1 MPSDGLADRRLHP
14 ASILLGIDLR
24 QTIQALI
31 FPLVAG
37 FAAGGRV
44 ILVILAVFGVVALIG
59 RTLAWQRFSF
69 GFDGEVLRVEEGVL
83 SRSHRALDV
92 ARIQQVEIDRGAV
105 ARLFGLAALRV
116 ETAGSSSEVE
126 VELRVIPLADAEA
139 LRDELR
145 RSKAAAGDA
154 ASEGEG
160 EHALSPPP
168 AESVLRVPL
177 RHVVLASV
185 TGARLLVFPAI
196 VGVAFQ
202 FVGDA
207 FSDWA
212 AERAEDL
219 VEGLLLGRGALDG
232 FGWRLAL
239 LGVAATLVASVAT
252 AVVVGVLRDAGF
264 RIERV
269 GDDLSV
275 TRGLLS
281 TRSSVVPLRRVQKVE
296 VHRNWLRRLLGFA
309 AVRIHSAGGSGD
321 ADRRVTVPL
330 LPERAID
337 DLLAEVLPGVAG
349 IPALTA
355 HPPAALR
362 RTMFRWL
369 RQAVLIGASAIIAWR
384 YAPFGVPDVV
394 PWLAGALLPLFAVL
408 AVVEYRQLGHGL
420 TARVVAARTG
430 ALSVVTSLA
439 PVVKVQAA
447 STRANPLQR
456 RLGLIIVVAH
466 VAGPG
471 GDVVI
476 ADTGTERGHW
486 LLDRLTEHAA
496 EPVAPEVRPQVL
508 VMGGP
513 PATADEG

>member
-1 MPSDGLADRRLHP
+1 MPSDGPVDRRLHP

-37 FAAGGRV
+37 FAAGGRA
-44 ILVILAVFGVVALIG
+44 ILVILAVFGAVALVG
-59 RTLAWQRFSF
+59 RTLAWQRFTF

-92 ARIQQVEIDRGAV
+92 ARVQQVEIDRGAV

-126 VELRVIPLADAEA
+126 VELRVIPLPDAEA

-145 RSKAAAGDA
+145 RGKAQAVG
-154 ASEGEG
+154 GEG
-160 EHALSPPP
+160 ESDHEVGAPERQP
-168 AESVLRVPL
+168 VLEVPL
-177 RHVVLASV
+177 RHVVVASV

-196 VGVAFQ
+196 VGVGLQ
-202 FVGDA
+202 FVGET
-207 FSDWA
+207 FWA
-212 AERAEDL
+212 PFADRAEDL
-219 VEGLLLGRGALDG
+219 IEGLVVGRTGLPGIGWQVVLLGI
-232 FGWRLAL
+232 
-239 LGVAATLVASVAT
+239 VATLVAAVVT

-269 GDDLSV
+269 GDDLNV

-281 TRSSVVPLRRVQKVE
+281 SRSSVVPLRRVQKVE

-309 AVRIHSAGGSGD
+309 AVRVHSAGGSGD

-330 LPERAID
+330 LPERTID
-337 DLLAEVLPGVAG
+337 ELLAEVLPGVAG

-394 PWLAGALLPLFAVL
+394 PWLAGALVPLFAVL

-476 ADTGTERGHW
+476 ADTGTERGRW
-486 LLDRLTEHAA
+486 LLERLTEHAA
-496 EPVAPEVRPQVL
+496 EPVVPEVRPRML
-508 VMGGP
+508 VVGEP
-513 PATADEG
+513 PSPGDDG

>member
-1 MPSDGLADRRLHP
+1 MPSDAAVDRRLHP

-24 QTIQALI
+24 QTIQALL

-37 FAAGGRV
+37 FAAGGRA
-44 ILVILAVFGVVALIG
+44 ILVILAIFGVVALIG
-59 RTLAWQRFSF
+59 RTLAWQRFTF

-145 RSKAAAGDA
+145 RGKAAAGGAANDA
-154 ASEGEG
+154 AGDPSTPTVE
-160 EHALSPPP
+160 P
-168 AESVLRVPL
+168 VLQVPL
-177 RHVVLASV
+177 RQVVLASV

-207 FSDWA
+207 FGDWV
-212 AERAEDL
+212 AERAEDV

-239 LGVAATLVASVAT
+239 LGVAVTLVASVAT

-269 GDDLSV
+269 GDDLTV

-296 VHRNWLRRLLGFA
+296 VHRNWLRRLLGVA
-309 AVRIHSAGGSGD
+309 AVRVHSAGGSGD

-330 LPERAID
+330 VSERAID
-337 DLLAEVLPGVAG
+337 GLLAELLPGVPG
-349 IPALTA
+349 VPALSP
-355 HPPAALR
+355 HPRAALR

-369 RQAVLIGASAIIAWR
+369 RQAVLIGAGAIVAWR
-384 YAPFGVPDVV
+384 YAPFGVPDAV
-394 PWLAGALLPLFAVL
+394 PWLAGGLVPLFAVL

-430 ALSVVTSLA
+430 ALSVVTALA

-496 EPVAPEVRPQVL
+496 EPVAHEVRPQVL

-513 PATADEG
+513 PPPQADD

>member
-1 MPSDGLADRRLHP
+1 MPSDARADRRLHP
-14 ASILLGIDLR
+14 ASIVLGIDLR

-37 FAAGGRV
+37 FAAGGRA
-44 ILVILAVFGVVALIG
+44 ILVILAIFGVVALIG
-59 RTLAWQRFSF
+59 RTLAWQRFTF

-83 SRSHRALDV
+83 SRSHRSLDV

-116 ETAGSSSEVE
+116 ETAGSSAEVE

-145 RSKAAAGDA
+145 RGKAAAGGPAPQDA
-154 ASEGEG
+154 GEPT
-160 EHALSPPP
+160 APTAVP
-168 AESVLRVPL
+168 VLQVPL

-207 FSDWA
+207 FGEWFA
-212 AERAEDL
+212 RRAEDL
-219 VEGLLLGRGALDG
+219 IEGLALGRTGLEG
-232 FGWRLAL
+232 IGWQMVLLAVLGTL
-239 LGVAATLVASVAT
+239 LASVAT

-269 GDDLSV
+269 ADDLTV

-309 AVRIHSAGGSGD
+309 AVRVHSAGGSGD

-330 LPERAID
+330 LPEDAVDR
-337 DLLAEVLPGVAG
+337 LLPEVLPGVAG
-349 IPALTA
+349 VPALTA

-362 RTMFRWL
+362 RTLFRWL
-369 RQAVLIGASAIIAWR
+369 RQAVLLGASALVVWR
-384 YAPFGVPDVV
+384 YAPFAVPDAV

-430 ALSVVTSLA
+430 ALSVVTALA

-456 RLGLIIVVAH
+456 RLGLVIVVAH

-476 ADTGTERGHW
+476 TDTGTERGRW
-486 LLDRLTEHAA
+486 LLERLTEHAA
-496 EPVAPEVRPQVL
+496 EPVVPEVRPQVL

-513 PATADEG
+513 PVPDDLD